1 MLEQGPADRS
11 GIKPGDVLLSVNNQN
26 INDVRSLLNLIAQEK
41 PGNEVEL
48 KIIRKGKPLEIK
60 LRVGKRPSPK

>member
-1 MLEQGPADRS
+1 MLEQGPADRG

-48 KIIRKGKPLEIK
+48 KIIRKGKQLEIK
-60 LRVGKRPSPK
+60 IRIGKRPSPK